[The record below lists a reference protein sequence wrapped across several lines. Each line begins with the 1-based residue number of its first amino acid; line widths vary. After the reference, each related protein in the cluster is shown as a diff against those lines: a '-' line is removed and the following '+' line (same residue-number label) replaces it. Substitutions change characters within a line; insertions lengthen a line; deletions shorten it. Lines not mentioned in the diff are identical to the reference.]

1 MRDAIGQVFV
11 LQVILAFVILIN
23 GYMAY
28 SVNYTRAFRV
38 KNQIVDIIEQYEG
51 PYNQEGLDK
60 INSYIN
66 QMTYEVPGRIIQ
78 AFEDDYGGSASCQN
92 GWCYI
97 PHEVTIAGGDGNM
110 TGYYYSVVT
119 FVNIDIPVVNNIIG
133 LGNFLRIYG
142 ETRTIY

>member
-1 MRDAIGQVFV
+1 MKF
-11 LQVILAFVILIN
+11 L
-23 GYMAY
+23 
-28 SVNYTRAFRV
+28 
-38 KNQIVDIIEQYEG
+38 E
-51 PYNQEGLDK
+51 
-60 INSYIN
+60 
-66 QMTYEVPGRIIQ
+66 

>member
-11 LQVILAFVILIN
+11 LQVILAFVLLIN

-28 SVNYTRAFRV
+28 SVNYARAFRV
-38 KNQIVDIIEQYEG
+38 KNYIVNIIEQYEG
-51 PYNQEGLDK
+51 PNNQEGIDK
-60 INSYIN
+60 INAYIG
-66 QMTYEVPGRIIQ
+66 QTTYEVPPRLINDFQ
-78 AFEDDYGGSASCQN
+78 NDYGGVASCQN

-97 PHEVTIAGGDGNM
+97 PHEVTIAGGDGDI

-119 FVNIDIPVVNNIIG
+119 FVNIDIPVINNILG
-133 LGNFLRIYG
+133 LGNFLRVNG